1 MASTLFQERELM
13 KIFKIPDRLVVSFFL
28 TVEEHY
34 LKDVPY
40 HNSLHAADVMYSMN
54 VLLNS
59 PALDV
64 RC

>member
-1 MASTLFQERELM
+1 M

-64 RC
+64 ISF